1 MPRVYKN
8 SSRSPKIGF
17 WKAVKSFVL
26 HRIAVR
32 RQSPDKLQHVID
44 LVQNLNGTYPLK
56 SYTRLKATNFGH
68 EVLNGENSLSKMVA
82 DHDRLKSLDPNTL
95 GGLYY
100 KLNTEG
106 IDVFKTLSSQM
117 RTDEYTE
124 EYTSFL
130 RRELDVH
137 DMIHIVMEF
146 DRTILSEACVV
157 VAASKGGGSPYVK
170 WFFIVPT
177 IMTRLSEFSSFKR
190 FLEALKIIFW
200 ETPKRCSSIDDWHLI
215 HWESML
221 DMDIHEVR
229 QKLNIPASTLYKP
242 DFFRVSEER
251 T

>member
-1 MPRVYKN
+1 MPRVYRN
-8 SSRSPKIGF
+8 SSRPPKINF

-26 HRIAVR
+26 HRVALYR
-32 RQSPDKLQHVID
+32 KSPDYLGHVID
-44 LVQNLNGTYPLK
+44 LVQNLNGGYPLK

-68 EVLNGENSLSKMVA
+68 EVLNGEKSLTKMLS
-82 DHDRLKSLDPNTL
+82 DPDRLKNLGPNTL
-95 GGLYY
+95 GGLSY

-106 IDVFKTLSSQM
+106 IDVFKTLSSNM
-117 RTDEYTE
+117 KTEEYTE

-137 DMIHIVMEF
+137 DMIHIVMGF

-177 IMTRLSEFSSFKR
+177 MMTRLSEFSSFKR